1 MAEQKNTVDK
11 TEGSIQESQKQ
22 ERSPRAL
29 DSREA
34 AQRVQSWENP
44 TNLPDPVPQEGWVFR
59 WIRTATLGNND
70 NTNVSRRFR
79 EGWEPSRLEDHPELS
94 LLYQNQK
101 LLDQI
106 ARRRDTYQQYNRDF
120 YF

>member
-1 MAEQKNTVDK
+1 MAEQENTVDK
-11 TEGSIQESQKQ
+11 TEGSSQKSSKQ

-70 NTNVSRRFR
+70 NTNVSRRYLQR
-79 EGWEPSRLEDHPELS
+79 G
-94 LLYQNQK
+94 
-101 LLDQI
+101 
-106 ARRRDTYQQYNRDF
+106 
-120 YF
+120 